1 MKNTKPQAGVF
12 CLQVAALHLQ
22 ALQWPRMALALSWLV
37 SQQRNHRAAE

>member
-22 ALQWPRMALALSWLV
+22 ALQWPQMALSWLV
-37 SQQRNHRAAE
+37 LRQRNHRAAE

>member
-22 ALQWPRMALALSWLV
+22 ALQWPQMALSWLV
-37 SQQRNHRAAE
+37 SLQRNHRAAE